1 MVKIIIFKD
10 GIIMSGKDV
19 RLPKHC
25 DWQAHMK
32 SPNIN
37 QISQLHLIEGEYDL
51 MLLNT
56 GISAIEI
63 WLSSTLILD
72 VVL

>member
-37 QISQLHLIEGEYDL
+37 QISQLHLIEGEHDL
-51 MLLNT
+51 MHINT
-56 GISAIEI
+56 GISVIKI
-63 WLSSTLILD
+63 WLSD
-72 VVL
+72 QVVAQ